1 MNLRKMLQ
9 DKTGKEDGF
18 TLVELLVVIV
28 ILGVLS
34 AVVVFSVSGISN
46 NSEKSACKS
55 DFKSMQVAVEAYRA
69 QNSAWPA
76 DLNAL
81 VPGFIKELPDPQ
93 AGASGAYTTKT
104 STGKTITYNNTSGAV
119 TMGTGANAC

>member
-1 MNLRKMLQ
+1 MNLRKTLQ
-9 DKTGKEDGF
+9 EKTGKEDGF

-55 DFKSMQVAVEAYRA
+55 DFKSMQVAVEAFRA
-69 QNSAWPA
+69 EKGAWPT

-81 VPGFIKELPDPQ
+81 VPGYIKELPAAQ
-93 AGASGAYTTKT
+93 SGISPNFDTKT
-104 STGKTITYNNTSGAV
+104 STGKVVTYNNTTGAV
-119 TMGTGANAC
+119 TMPVSCG